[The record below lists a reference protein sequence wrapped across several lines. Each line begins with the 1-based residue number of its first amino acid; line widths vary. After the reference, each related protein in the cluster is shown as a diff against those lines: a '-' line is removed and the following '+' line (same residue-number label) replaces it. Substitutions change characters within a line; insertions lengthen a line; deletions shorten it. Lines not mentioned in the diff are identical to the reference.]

1 MPLINLQY
9 LSDIESELAQSG
21 SADAFEWSTVA
32 ETDIGRVRSRNE
44 DAFFFS
50 QERGLWIVADGMGG
64 HAGGDKASKVVVDDL
79 RSFVRFENFTENI
92 KDLETRFLLSN
103 NTCRTMFQHETV
115 GSTVVAL
122 FTYGSLNVFLW
133 AGDSRIYRLR
143 QGKLE
148 QMTED
153 HNLVQEK
160 CRRGEL
166 TPEEAQQHPSAN
178 ILTRAIGVHQNLRVE
193 MEYAAIERGDRYLLC
208 SDGLY
213 RDLQSSEIQELLG
226 SDEKQEA
233 LDNLMSLALDR
244 GGKDNITAMIV
255 QAD

>member
-1 MPLINLQY
+1 MPLISPQY
-9 LSDIESELAQSG
+9 LNDIESEVAQLESG
-21 SADAFEWSTVA
+21 DSFQWSTVA
-32 ETDIGRVRSRNE
+32 STDVGRVRPRNE
-44 DAFFFS
+44 DAFFYNEE
-50 QERGLWIVADGMGG
+50 QWLWVVADGMGG
-64 HAGGDKASKVVVDDL
+64 HSRGETASKTVIDDL
-79 RSFVRFENFTENI
+79 RSFTQLESLTENV

-103 NTCRTMFQHETV
+103 NTCRTMFRHETM
-115 GSTVVAL
+115 GSTVVTFLA
-122 FTYGSLNVFLW
+122 FDRSGVFLW
-133 AGDSRIYRLR
+133 VGDSRIYRLR